1 MVLTIDAPRNYRFGM
16 GCLFFETF
24 PQLLTEEEMLKELYR
39 SFECVN
45 VSGFLKN

>member
-1 MVLTIDAPRNYRFGM
+1 MTIDARRNYRFGM

-24 PQLLTEEEMLKELYR
+24 PQLLTEEETLKELYR

-45 VSGFLKN
+45 VNGFLKN